1 MHPHPRPTA
10 VALALVLA
18 VGASAC
24 SGSASDAAYTGPPR
38 SGGTLRLAL
47 DFDPVCLDPQQSAL
61 GQSLNIGRQ
70 VVDSLTDQDPRT
82 GRLVPWLAT
91 SWTTDAQA
99 TRFTFRLREGATFS
113 DGGAVDAAA
122 VKTNLDA
129 LHGLGAASSRGAVY
143 LDGYRKTVVEDAH
156 TATVVFAKP
165 NAQFLRATSTTSLGL
180 LSPKTL
186 KRTPQE
192 RCRGE
197 IAGSGPFT
205 LDSYR
210 PNSSVSLT
218 RRSGYHW
225 GSTRWKHEGDAYVKR
240 VDYQIVPESTT
251 RSGSL
256 SAGRLDAV
264 TPVAPQD
271 AERFTQGG
279 FRLLTRTD
287 PGVVL
292 SLYVNAERGALRDVR
307 VRRALQKGIDRTA
320 VATAFLGS
328 ADAAAT
334 GVLASTTPGRR
345 ALASDLAYDKAGAE
359 RLLSAAGWRKGSDGI
374 RTRNGKRLVV
384 DAIFVRQQS
393 LELVQ
398 QQYKE
403 IGVELRLRQ
412 LTVNQF
418 PQTLKSKD
426 YDLTLQNA
434 SRADPD
440 VLTTVFADQ
449 SPVADADLRDRLHA
463 ASASADEKARTADF
477 NAVQDDL
484 VRDGYVLPVSE
495 TRTSVAYATR
505 VRGLG
510 LDASN
515 RLSLYDTWLA

>member
-1 MHPHPRPTA
+1 MHPHPRSTA

-18 VGASAC
+18 AGASAC
-24 SGSASDAAYTGPPR
+24 SGATSDAGYSGPPR

-91 SWTTDAQA
+91 SWTTDAKA
-99 TRFTFRLREGATFS
+99 TRFTFRLRDGATFS
-113 DGGAVDAAA
+113 DGGAVDATA
-122 VKTNLDA
+122 VKKNLDA
-129 LHGLGAASSRGAVY
+129 LHDLGAASSRGAVY
-143 LDGYRKTVVEDAH
+143 LSGYRRTVVEDAH
-156 TATVVFAKP
+156 TATVVFDRP

-186 KRTPQE
+186 TRTPQE

-205 LDSYR
+205 VGAYR
-210 PNSSVSLT
+210 PNTSVTLA

-225 GSTRWKHEGDAYVKR
+225 GSTRWRHEGGAYLKR
-240 VDYQIVPESTT
+240 VEYRIVPESTT

-271 AERFTQGG
+271 AERFTQGD

-292 SLYVNAERGALRDVR
+292 SLYVNAERPELRDVR

-334 GVLASTTPGRR
+334 GVLSSTTPGYRDLT
-345 ALASDLAYDKAGAE
+345 ADLAHDAAGAE
-359 RLLSAAGWRKGSDGI
+359 RLLDDAGWHKGGDGV

-412 LTVNQF
+412 LTINQF

-434 SRADPD
+434 GRADPD

-449 SPVADADLRDRLHA
+449 SPVAAPDLRDRLHA
-463 ASASADEKARTADF
+463 ASASPDEKTRTADF
-477 NAVQDDL
+477 TAVQSAL
-484 VRDGYVLPVSE
+484 VRDGFVLPVSE
-495 TRTSVAYATR
+495 TRTTVAYTHR
-505 VRGLG
+505 VRGLR